1 MVEFAG
7 WVLRLPARALIGVAN
22 IILPGK
28 GLKKGPFVTEEEI
41 LALASEA
48 MEHSVIEESE
58 RDLIESIIDFGDT
71 VVREIMVP
79 RTDMCTI
86 GADAT
91 VAECIDRAIDKGMS
105 RIPVYGEN
113 TDDIEGIVYIKDAM
127 RAEREGG
134 ADRCVQELVRPA
146 MFVPETKRCAELLAE
161 MQARRTHMAI
171 VVDEYGG
178 TAGLATLED
187 LLEEL
192 VGEITDEFD
201 EEVPNVEEL
210 PNGDVLVNATLN
222 VDDVNEELELELP
235 EGNYDSLGGLVFELL
250 GRVPIAGDSVEH
262 SGVRLIV
269 ERVDGRRVVRV
280 RLVRMEPSELADAEE
295 SGVSRPVDADGADE
309 SVPSDLDAMLAAAG
323 IASDDQVPEG
333 FRSGFV
339 TFVGRPNV
347 GKSTLLNQIL
357 GQKVSIVSDKP
368 QTTRHQIRGVLNR
381 PEAQIVFVDT
391 PGIHK
396 PRTLMGER
404 LNDTATTALDGIDVA
419 CLLVEANASI
429 GPGRPVRRGAAA
441 QELGARAQQDRP
453 RRARADHG
461 AAVHRAEFGF
471 AEYFPVSA
479 RTGQGRRRAGR
490 VPAVPSARGPPVVP
504 RGRGHRRARAV
515 HGRRAGA

>member
-1 MVEFAG
+1 MNTTDLAMLVVIIVMTLLAAVLALAETSITRMTRSRASALAQNQPKGGARVLRIVENLERDLNSIYLSVNIVQTIQSALVGVLAARLFGAAGVAIGIVLNVLVLFVIAEAAPKTWALQHTERAALLTAPMVEFAG

-41 LALASEA
+41 LALAEEA

-71 VVREIMVP
+71 VVREIMIP
-79 RTDMCTI
+79 RTDMVTI
-86 GADAT
+86 GSDAT
-91 VAECIDRAIDKGMS
+91 VAGCIDRAIDKGMS

-134 ADRCVQELVRPA
+134 AERCVMELVRPA

-161 MQARRTHMAI
+161 MQSRHTHMAI

-201 EEVPNVEEL
+201 EEVPNVEAL

-222 VDDVNEELELELP
+222 VDDVNEELDLELP

-250 GRVPIAGDSVEH
+250 GRVPVAGDSVEE

-280 RLVRMEPSELADAEE
+280 RLVRMEPSQLADAEE
-295 SGVSRPVDADGADE
+295 
-309 SVPSDLDAMLAAAG
+309 
-323 IASDDQVPEG
+323 
-333 FRSGFV
+333 
-339 TFVGRPNV
+339 
-347 GKSTLLNQIL
+347 
-357 GQKVSIVSDKP
+357 
-368 QTTRHQIRGVLNR
+368 
-381 PEAQIVFVDT
+381 
-391 PGIHK
+391 
-396 PRTLMGER
+396 
-404 LNDTATTALDGIDVA
+404 TA
-419 CLLVEANASI
+419 
-429 GPGRPVRRGAAA
+429 
-441 QELGARAQQDRP
+441 
-453 RRARADHG
+453 
-461 AAVHRAEFGF
+461 
-471 AEYFPVSA
+471 
-479 RTGQGRRRAGR
+479 
-490 VPAVPSARGPPVVP
+490 
-504 RGRGHRRARAV
+504 
-515 HGRRAGA
+515 